1 MKINITEKHLKELI
15 FTLGQSNNRLRKNM
29 NNSYV
34 SALQRNISKEK
45 LVEFE
50 ALEEDLKEQ
59 LFNYRGSVLERFKK
73 WLYNRWYGFIGH
85 TKK

>member
-1 MKINITEKHLKELI
+1 MKVNIEEKYLKEII
-15 FTLGQSNNRLRKNM
+15 FILGQSNNRLRKNM

-45 LVEFE
+45 LAEFE
-50 ALEEDLKEQ
+50 VLEEDLKDQ
-59 LFNYRGSVLERFKK
+59 LFNYRGSLLERFKK
-73 WLYNRWYGFIGH
+73 WLYNSWYGFIGH